1 MHARCLLCMQS
12 AEMERRK
19 CVKAGPYQLG
29 TPHSPAA
36 VDNPQDCA
44 SRDTQRQAGGCSPQP
59 RLVWTPELDQR
70 FVEAVEQLGPKIATP
85 KTILQVVSH
94 PLLLLSLPSSYTQQH
109 FTCPPTKQEIHLIKP
124 PWTVLLQSD
133 SMDRR
138 RQADL
143 LRSARQPPTRHADNE
158 CGGSDAAA
166 GKDPPRG
173 LTDAAEA

>member
-1 MHARCLLCMQS
+1 MTWFPQQSIRQRLMHARCLLRMQS

-19 CVKAGPYQLG
+19 CVEAGPYQLG

-44 SRDTQRQAGGCSPQP
+44 SRDTQCQAGGCSPQP

-70 FVEAVEQLGPKIATP
+70 FVEAVEQLGPKTATP

-124 PWTVLLQSD
+124 PGQYYCSLTAWIYVDKLTSSD
-133 SMDRR
+133 
-138 RQADL
+138 Q
-143 LRSARQPPTRHADNE
+143 HVNH
-158 CGGSDAAA
+158 
-166 GKDPPRG
+166 
-173 LTDAAEA
+173 